1 MKSNKPNK
9 RKKTFIIV
17 AAIMGVVVILGAYS
31 FSKYSKKIE
40 QWNPT
45 FVNNETKAFD
55 TYICYH
61 LLSDIFDGRIISTR
75 KPIYNNLKDS
85 LNTYFSYDV
94 QDQTN
99 TDTSVYIQDD
109 AQYSKIEHVQDT
121 SIIEQQ
127 NNDTDSPLALY
138 NDIELSDTTSYIF
151 INKTF
156 SLDNVDLEYLLD
168 FAGIG
173 NNVFISAE
181 WIDSK
186 ILDTLRVKDNID
198 TFSADSIYHFTDAPA
213 RKYNIKTVLV
223 NTTLNMDS
231 CQLPFRVLAE
241 NNKDKAVLVQ
251 IRYGKGNIFLNTTPK
266 AFTNFLMVDKKK
278 YDFAFKNLSYLPRN
292 NKIIWDEYQTQGPIN
307 SIFKELLEQ
316 PPLIVALL
324 ITIFGFVFFVIF
336 RAKREQRTIP
346 IIIPPINSSVEFLD
360 TISNLYYKKKDLKTI
375 IVKRHAYFLD
385 YIRKHYY
392 MSTENTNI
400 DFIENLAT
408 KSGFEKE
415 LLSQLFDLYS
425 EIGKYYSISNA
436 IFLEY
441 NRILDG
447 FYKKAKNK

>member
-99 TDTSVYIQDD
+99 TDTSIYIQDD

-127 NNDTDSPLALY
+127 NNDTDGPLALY
-138 NDIELSDTTSYIF
+138 NDIELSDTISYIF

-324 ITIFGFVFFVIF
+324 ITIFGFVLFVIF